1 MTMRTDFFFLLDAIK
16 FTRTF
21 GVKIAKAEG
30 NYHSDLLE
38 PLSVHDENSKS
49 ELHITLS
56 VRIQRDQNVH
66 SQIESNANEHLND
79 TIFLLRLFRFLIT
92 STILLDGR
100 GNAVSHQIAWRT

>member
-1 MTMRTDFFFLLDAIK
+1 MFTFVFTDFFFHLDDIK

-49 ELHITLS
+49 HTRYYSI
-56 VRIQRDQNVH
+56 N
-66 SQIESNANEHLND
+66 
-79 TIFLLRLFRFLIT
+79 TIFNQLTFHYSNRFESKSYSLRFKAI
-92 STILLDGR
+92 
-100 GNAVSHQIAWRT
+100 QIPP